1 MNSSSFKLLE
11 ANVLHP
17 MVNDFI
23 LKELNTTF
31 KNPNTLDDLEETA
44 NKCSFSIELR
54 QNLVEA
60 LTESYK
66 DCGLFEKVKDTI
78 KELQDSNSYTITTG
92 HQLCLFTGPLY
103 FILKIASAIN
113 LANQLNQFS
122 EVNRYVPIYWMAS
135 EDHDFEEIKSIF
147 LFNKS
152 LSWETFQSGATGR
165 FKIDDS
171 FLEFFNL
178 IKSLFQNDEQTLTFV
193 QKLGDCY
200 LSSENLAIATT
211 KMVHLLFPD
220 SNLLVLNADSIL
232 LKKAFIPIL
241 KSEIH
246 SGLSYSALKKKNEEL
261 SSKFK
266 LPVQGREI
274 NLFYLK
280 DNERNRIIPLPD
292 NMYQLSN
299 QLLLNKT
306 ELFELIDTN
315 PEYFSPNVVLRPVY
329 QEVILPNIAYIGGRN
344 EIAYWLQLE
353 EVFNAFK
360 VQKPCLLVRNSV
372 LLLSNKVSSE
382 LEKLNIKIEELLTST
397 RKDVDLK
404 TLFYLK
410 NEVIYAIDK
419 FLNTQLNEFKD
430 IKEVIKDLPSNFA
443 GNVVK
448 QSNEIQGLLKKMSK
462 EVKEAKESA
471 NNQKIDKLLKITS
484 ILFPDNALAER
495 RDNILNYS
503 NWIKNGLMDFLVTNA
518 NPLNKDILIITE

>member
-1 MNSSSFKLLE
+1 
-11 ANVLHP
+11 
-17 MVNDFI
+17 
-23 LKELNTTF
+23 
-31 KNPNTLDDLEETA
+31 
-44 NKCSFSIELR
+44 
-54 QNLVEA
+54 
-60 LTESYK
+60 
-66 DCGLFEKVKDTI
+66 
-78 KELQDSNSYTITTG
+78 
-92 HQLCLFTGPLY
+92 
-103 FILKIASAIN
+103 
-113 LANQLNQFS
+113 
-122 EVNRYVPIYWMAS
+122 
-135 EDHDFEEIKSIF
+135 
-147 LFNKS
+147 
-152 LSWETFQSGATGR
+152 
-165 FKIDDS
+165 
-171 FLEFFNL
+171 
-178 IKSLFQNDEQTLTFV
+178 
-193 QKLGDCY
+193 
-200 LSSENLAIATT
+200 
-211 KMVHLLFPD
+211 
-220 SNLLVLNADSIL
+220 
-232 LKKAFIPIL
+232 
-241 KSEIH
+241 
-246 SGLSYSALKKKNEEL
+246 
-261 SSKFK
+261 
-266 LPVQGREI
+266 
-274 NLFYLK
+274 
-280 DNERNRIIPLPD
+280 
-292 NMYQLSN
+292 MYQLSN

-315 PEYFSPNVVLRPVY
+315 SEYFSPNVVLRPVY
-329 QEVILPNIAYIGGRN
+329 QEVILPNIAYIGGTN

-430 IKEVIKDLPSNFA
+430 IKEVIKDLPSNVA

-471 NNQKIDKLLKITS
+471 NNQKIDKLLKIAS

-503 NWIKNGLMDFLVTNA
+503 NWIKNGLIDFLVTNA